1 MIIKE
6 EKLKLSPYFD
16 EILNHHYGDDNFE
29 LIFDNSRL
37 ELIKKITDFW
47 ESEKIFYVI
56 MGSDG
61 IGKTTTLLYFIS
73 FIHDYQILYLNLK
86 LFYERPKEEVENIF
100 FEELKRVFFI
110 DKNNYSTSLINYKY
124 KSYRDLKSSI
134 LKNLKDSNISGIEFM
149 WELLKEFIL
158 HFRVYGVFNSSTL
171 LIIDQYKNDK
181 IDDKVYSQLNKI
193 CYLIDE
199 NNNKYS
205 TFYNLKLILMI
216 SINNFDTKKMFLEN
230 INITFFNSN
239 INNNINLKEQNEIN
253 NTYEQNYELLDIGK
267 YLDEKYEKINK
278 AFNDKLSKLE
288 YNISPTTSYCYLNLQ
303 YFQKTKK
310 EYLNYNTN
318 CKKLIPKIFGND
330 FQNCIKAFDYSMKYF
345 ELLMIEINENKK
357 EDNESIVQYE
367 KRISNLFYNKMY
379 NKIKYN
385 IYKCYNKI
393 TKEKKKIIFTD
404 LEAENLIQLRNYIY
418 EEKTFL
424 IYDLENL
431 LINFPVK
438 YLNIFFSCF
447 EEISKKEI
455 DIDDINFCFT
465 YSNLFVKHAFNK
477 IIKNYLQAGLF
488 HDFDGIYFEK
498 MVNDKLLKFRFH
510 NNDVIKRNIFSLV
523 GITKSSNDYVKK
535 LREKENSEFINF
547 YGLKRYNIVIDDIDK
562 DKLKEANLD
571 IINND
576 IFLNQISKNGR
587 SFDAGLLIKK
597 NETNGEGTHDLIV
610 FQDTIN
616 KVKKCKSKEKY
627 IDDSINSK
635 NHLENVYIGLKID
648 KIYFI
653 FIIPENYPN
662 IDKTIAKL
670 DLYKIYYVY
679 FSLSSGML
687 FKTKNNIISDFR
699 IDEANID
706 ISYQNFSLRKSISNI
721 NFSRYIIKESI
732 KKYFM
737 KRKINNNKSF
747 IDVYNKI
754 SLINFHECI
763 KLSIPPILKKNII
776 KIFLKENLIQKGDKL
791 NFIPSS
797 NYQGLEFENIYKN
810 TNNMIIFSYASNIYL
825 YYYYY
830 FKISDK
836 FEIQKITQLN
846 IIEPVNCKSPTNDIN
861 DLDKIKLYP
870 LFCFCFNIFKNYNFD

>member
-1 MIIKE
+1 
-6 EKLKLSPYFD
+6 
-16 EILNHHYGDDNFE
+16 
-29 LIFDNSRL
+29 
-37 ELIKKITDFW
+37 
-47 ESEKIFYVI
+47 
-56 MGSDG
+56 
-61 IGKTTTLLYFIS
+61 
-73 FIHDYQILYLNLK
+73 
-86 LFYERPKEEVENIF
+86 
-100 FEELKRVFFI
+100 
-110 DKNNYSTSLINYKY
+110 
-124 KSYRDLKSSI
+124 
-134 LKNLKDSNISGIEFM
+134 
-149 WELLKEFIL
+149 
-158 HFRVYGVFNSSTL
+158 
-171 LIIDQYKNDK
+171 
-181 IDDKVYSQLNKI
+181 
-193 CYLIDE
+193 
-199 NNNKYS
+199 
-205 TFYNLKLILMI
+205 
-216 SINNFDTKKMFLEN
+216 
-230 INITFFNSN
+230 
-239 INNNINLKEQNEIN
+239 
-253 NTYEQNYELLDIGK
+253 
-267 YLDEKYEKINK
+267 
-278 AFNDKLSKLE
+278 
-288 YNISPTTSYCYLNLQ
+288 
-303 YFQKTKK
+303 
-310 EYLNYNTN
+310 
-318 CKKLIPKIFGND
+318 
-330 FQNCIKAFDYSMKYF
+330 
-345 ELLMIEINENKK
+345 
-357 EDNESIVQYE
+357 
-367 KRISNLFYNKMY
+367 
-379 NKIKYN
+379 
-385 IYKCYNKI
+385 
-393 TKEKKKIIFTD
+393 
-404 LEAENLIQLRNYIY
+404 
-418 EEKTFL
+418 
-424 IYDLENL
+424 
-431 LINFPVK
+431 
-438 YLNIFFSCF
+438 
-447 EEISKKEI
+447 
-455 DIDDINFCFT
+455 
-465 YSNLFVKHAFNK
+465 
-477 IIKNYLQAGLF
+477 
-488 HDFDGIYFEK
+488 

-523 GITKSSNDYVKK
+523 GITKSSNDYAKK

-616 KVKKCKSKEKY
+616 KVIKCKSKEKY

-797 NYQGLEFENIYKN
+797 NYQGLEFANIYKN

-861 DLDKIKLYP
+861 DLVKIKLYP

>member
-1 MIIKE
+1 MDE
-6 EKLKLSPYFD
+6 E
-16 EILNHHYGDDNFE
+16 
-29 LIFDNSRL
+29 
-37 ELIKKITDFW
+37 
-47 ESEKIFYVI
+47 
-56 MGSDG
+56 
-61 IGKTTTLLYFIS
+61 
-73 FIHDYQILYLNLK
+73 
-86 LFYERPKEEVENIF
+86 
-100 FEELKRVFFI
+100 
-110 DKNNYSTSLINYKY
+110 
-124 KSYRDLKSSI
+124 
-134 LKNLKDSNISGIEFM
+134 
-149 WELLKEFIL
+149 
-158 HFRVYGVFNSSTL
+158 
-171 LIIDQYKNDK
+171 
-181 IDDKVYSQLNKI
+181 YSQLNNI

-199 NNNKYS
+199 NNTKYS
-205 TFYNLKLILMI
+205 IFYELKLLIMI

-230 INITFFNSN
+230 INITYFNSN
-239 INNNINLKEQNEIN
+239 INNNINLKGKNEIN
-253 NTYEQNYELLDIGK
+253 NTYKQNYELLDIGK
-267 YLDEKYEKINK
+267 FLDEKYEKINQ
-278 AFNDKLSKLE
+278 AFNEKISKLE
-288 YNISPTTSYCYLNLQ
+288 YDTSPSTSYCYLNLQ

-318 CKKLIPKIFGND
+318 CKMLIPKSFGNN
-330 FQNCIKAFDYSMKYF
+330 FQKCIKAFDYSMKYF

-431 LINFPVK
+431 LRNFPVK

-455 DIDDINFCFT
+455 DIDNINFCFT

-616 KVKKCKSKEKY
+616 KVIKCKSKEKY